1 VAHRSIQNLN
11 VMNLLW
17 AFDFN
22 KDIDSNGNP
31 VEVDTMDYLPVGSL
45 HSVLKKRIMTMCR
58 DSRRNRVP
66 SSVGSFLA
74 RLRRPK

>member
-1 VAHRSIQNLN
+1 
-11 VMNLLW
+11 MNLLW
-17 AFDFN
+17 AFDFD

-31 VEVDTMDYLPVGSL
+31 VEVDTMDYLPVNSL
-45 HSVLKKRIMTMCR
+45 YSVLKKRIMTVCR